1 MSDQELE
8 YQVFALSMQ
17 KEGAIDYFIE
27 HLPVEVIRD
36 SGKGHAEFYT
46 ALIECYHKTGSNP
59 IDPVVFR
66 SWLESETDLHEALGG
81 DEGTDAYMGL
91 IRDVKPSTPQ
101 AVTGILRYRYNK
113 KTQAN
118 LAEELHEAVQQ
129 KDHSDEYIDRVNHLA
144 DRIRQLNQ
152 SGVDPLKTVFDG
164 ERIAD
169 AAEGLWDL
177 PSFLPTQFKSLN
189 RAMGY
194 CVDPETEILTREGWV
209 TYDKLR
215 PGVTEI
221 VAYDIKSDSLR
232 RETLRDIYVDTE
244 YVGPMVRMK
253 NTRFSAFATP
263 NHRWAIKRRRGGR
276 DTVLTM
282 DLPNEGSILRH
293 ADLDSNSEVYS
304 DAFVKLCAW
313 YFTEG
318 NLVKDTYLSI
328 TQSPTKNPA
337 FVQDIDEC
345 IKAFAGDIVDNGS
358 KVACAMCSEPVANGP
373 LCRRHYSQWYYRNV
387 THLGAEVE
395 GVFKAPKFEIN
406 VNRYSYENKSL
417 IAWLLSG
424 EKVRDIT
431 RCIEGAQKIP
441 STEFIG
447 NLSGRQAKLFVKT
460 AHDGDGAKGTNQ
472 FTQYNVHRMDAFM
485 HIAVLAGFAVSTD
498 KTGYT
503 CSFNN
508 VNADLGKIP
517 QVYEDYFGTI
527 WCPITSSGYWV
538 ARRDGKV
545 YITGNS
551 DKSGFMK
558 GAVHAILAASGKGK
572 STFAKNL
579 MNFWVDNGNTVMYL
593 NYEEARAHW
602 ERILFTQITKQNV
615 YRGDEISELQKRH
628 YTEIFKQKMLDWNGR
643 FLVKHDPETPYYED
657 MEIWVRDVANRNGN
671 PDVLIIDTIQSL
683 FLKGSGKSLPRW
695 GQYEEMM
702 VRLEKLAKDLD
713 CVIIITAQENRDRI
727 KEKREVVQQSDI
739 GGSLAIAQKS
749 SITIFITDAQSNMG
763 DDSIEEN
770 IMQLQI
776 PKNRITGVAFMMDPP
791 LVRYHD
797 ESKSYEELELPPATN
812 YEPNV
817 LTLDEIGSPY

>member
-194 CVDPETEILTREGWV
+194 
-209 TYDKLR
+209 
-215 PGVTEI
+215 
-221 VAYDIKSDSLR
+221 
-232 RETLRDIYVDTE
+232 
-244 YVGPMVRMK
+244 
-253 NTRFSAFATP
+253 
-263 NHRWAIKRRRGGR
+263 
-276 DTVLTM
+276 
-282 DLPNEGSILRH
+282 
-293 ADLDSNSEVYS
+293 
-304 DAFVKLCAW
+304 
-313 YFTEG
+313 
-318 NLVKDTYLSI
+318 
-328 TQSPTKNPA
+328 
-337 FVQDIDEC
+337 
-345 IKAFAGDIVDNGS
+345 
-358 KVACAMCSEPVANGP
+358 
-373 LCRRHYSQWYYRNV
+373 
-387 THLGAEVE
+387 
-395 GVFKAPKFEIN
+395 
-406 VNRYSYENKSL
+406 
-417 IAWLLSG
+417 
-424 EKVRDIT
+424 
-431 RCIEGAQKIP
+431 
-441 STEFIG
+441 
-447 NLSGRQAKLFVKT
+447 
-460 AHDGDGAKGTNQ
+460 
-472 FTQYNVHRMDAFM
+472 
-485 HIAVLAGFAVSTD
+485 
-498 KTGYT
+498 
-503 CSFNN
+503 
-508 VNADLGKIP
+508 
-517 QVYEDYFGTI
+517 
-527 WCPITSSGYWV
+527 
-538 ARRDGKV
+538 
-545 YITGNS
+545 S